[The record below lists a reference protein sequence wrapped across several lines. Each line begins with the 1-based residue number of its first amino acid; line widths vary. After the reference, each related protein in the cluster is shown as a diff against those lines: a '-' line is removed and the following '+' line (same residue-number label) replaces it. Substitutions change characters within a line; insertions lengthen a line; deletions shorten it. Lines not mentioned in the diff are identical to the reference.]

1 MVDMPVKA
9 SGTKISRMLKSK
21 KACPY
26 CFPHGPETPNAT
38 AKKNNKNWKKSLMLL
53 GIYLGF
59 VNLNSGGITGNIYGT
74 YNNLSSENATAEFII
89 NDGSSGTKTIILD
102 SLGYYSFSTT
112 SFTPQP
118 FLSDTIKMGAEK
130 IDGGKTY
137 SAHAHKIRGSDNT
150 IMPTLFLDD
159 PDKNVVSQAINIL
172 KVKDESVLEDTLR
185 AKAWLQK
192 NPNQKI
198 DYVNLWLQSTGS
210 DSTLVDTS
218 DIYPQVFINLEKQD
232 STWNLGDTVIIE
244 LYKTIGNTEYYDE
257 FKIPIDT
264 LKHGMATVEDSVVY
278 KGDTTRTTAL
288 NQFSYNYNIKGD
300 TVIMNYENDNAL
312 GYKISRKDNN
322 QGDFKLISF
331 TEKSQYKD
339 VVPNGSYDYSIQ
351 ALGNNGKVLNEQKFK
366 VKKLRGIEKNIKKV
380 IYLGQRELREQMKE
394 CEVYD
399 ITGKQIK
406 DVSRLSYGIYLVKDR
421 E

>member
-1 MVDMPVKA
+1 M
-9 SGTKISRMLKSK
+9 
-21 KACPY
+21 
-26 CFPHGPETPNAT
+26 
-38 AKKNNKNWKKSLMLL
+38 KNWKKSLMLL
-53 GIYLGF
+53 GAYLGF
-59 VNLNSGGITGNIYGT
+59 VNLNSGVISGNIYGA
-74 YNNLSSENATAEFII
+74 YNNLSSENATAKFTI
-89 NDGSSGTKTIILD
+89 NDGSSGTQTKTID
-102 SLGYYSFSTT
+102 SSGYYDGINTG
-112 SFTPQP
+112 SFTPP
-118 FLSDTIKMGAEK
+118 PSAGDTIKMSAEK

-137 SAHAHKIRGSDNT
+137 STHTRHLCDNGT
-150 IMPTLFLDD
+150 IILPTVFLDD

-172 KVKDESVLEDTLR
+172 KVKDESGLEDTLR
-185 AKAWLQK
+185 ARAWLQK

-198 DYVNLWLQSTGS
+198 NYVNLWLQSTGG

-218 DIYPQVFINLEKQD
+218 DIYPQVYINLEKQD

-264 LKHGMATVEDSVVY
+264 LKHGMATVEDSVIY
-278 KGDTTRTTAL
+278 KGSKTETTAL
-288 NQFSYNYNIKGD
+288 NQFSYNYSIKGD

-312 GYKISRKDNN
+312 GYKILRKDNN

-351 ALGNNGKVLNEQKFK
+351 AIGNNGKVLNEQKFK
-366 VKKLRGIEKNIKKV
+366 VKKLRGIEDKIKKV
-380 IYLGQRELREQMKE
+380 LYLGQRELREQMKE

-406 DVSRLSYGIYLVKDR
+406 DVSRLSYGIYLVK
-421 E
+421 